1 MPLIA
6 PRVPSSASPLA
17 DLLADLDRALT
28 ALGIRWYL
36 FGAQAA
42 ILYGVARLTADVD
55 VTVDA
60 GSLANADLVAHLAAR
75 GFELRVP
82 DAGEFVEKTRVL
94 PLVHAKSRIP
104 VDVVLAGPGLE
115 ELFFSRAVERNVGGV
130 RIPVAAAEDIVTMKV
145 LAGRLKDL
153 DDVVSI
159 LRACSLDADR
169 VRSTLRLLEQA
180 LDRRDL
186 LDEFER
192 LLRQVGGQRRR
203 LSRRGVC
210 RPWPTS

>member
-1 MPLIA
+1 MS
-6 PRVPSSASPLA
+6 SSASPLA
-17 DLLADLDRALT
+17 DLLADLDSALT

-42 ILYGVARLTADVD
+42 ILYGVVRLTADVD

-60 GSLANADLVAHLAAR
+60 GSLANADLVAHLGGR

-82 DAGEFVEKTRVL
+82 DAGAFVEKTRVL

-115 ELFFSRAVERNVGGV
+115 ELFFSRVEERNVGGV

-192 LLRQVGGQRRR
+192 LLRQASGQPRQ
-203 LSRRGVC
+203 SQ
-210 RPWPTS
+210 

>member
-1 MPLIA
+1 
-6 PRVPSSASPLA
+6 VSSSASPLA

-60 GSLANADLVAHLAAR
+60 GSLANADLVAQLAAR
-75 GFELRVP
+75 GFALRVP

-115 ELFFSRAVERNVGGV
+115 ELFFGRVEERNVGGV

-153 DDVVSI
+153 DDVASI
-159 LRACSLDADR
+159 LRACSLDTDR

-192 LLRQVGGQRRR
+192 LLRQAGRQPRQ
-203 LSRRGVC
+203 SQ
-210 RPWPTS
+210 

>member
-1 MPLIA
+1 VPLIA

-115 ELFFSRAVERNVGGV
+115 ELFFSRAEERNVGGV

-192 LLRQVGGQRRR
+192 LLRQASGQRRQ
-203 LSRRGVC
+203 SQ
-210 RPWPTS
+210 

>member
-1 MPLIA
+1 VPLIA

-75 GFELRVP
+75 GFALRVP

-115 ELFFSRAVERNVGGV
+115 ELFFSRAEERNVGGV

-192 LLRQVGGQRRR
+192 LLRQASGQRRQ
-203 LSRRGVC
+203 SQ
-210 RPWPTS
+210 